1 MVNDLEERERALKK
15 AKVEKEEKQRATWR
29 ENEKIMEEGRL
40 MRQRREKDLFAR
52 EQATQKEE
60 STRAEFEPPSLGTW

>member
-15 AKVEKEEKQRATWR
+15 AKVEKEEKQKATWR

-40 MRQRREKDLFAR
+40 MRERREKDLLAR
-52 EQATQKEE
+52 EQDTKKEE
-60 STRAEFEPPSLGTW
+60 NTRADFEPPSLGT